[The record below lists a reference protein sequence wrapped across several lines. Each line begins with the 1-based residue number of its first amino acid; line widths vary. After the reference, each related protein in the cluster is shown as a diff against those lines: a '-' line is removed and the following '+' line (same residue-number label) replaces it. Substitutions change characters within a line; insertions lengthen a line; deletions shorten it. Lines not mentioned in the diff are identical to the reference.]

1 MQDYQQSPA
10 VLLLGYLE
18 TVLELTGGG
27 ESKQGV
33 NIIIYTD
40 ELGKSR
46 GYQLNIDKILR
57 LWTIL
62 LTRGILTVGPLM
74 SCLE

>member
-1 MQDYQQSPA
+1 M

-18 TVLELTGGG
+18 TVLEFTGGG

-46 GYQLNIDKILR
+46 GYQLTIDKILR
-57 LWTIL
+57 LWTIIL
-62 LTRGILTVGPLM
+62 ARGILTVGPLM
-74 SCLE
+74 YCLE